1 MGPSTLTKITI
12 TRLKGTAVP
21 EFLVDT
27 CIWSEAL
34 RRKNPNPVTCEH
46 LAKMVRE
53 LQAVLIGPIRQE
65 ILSGISDG
73 NEFISVKKN
82 ALASA

>member
-1 MGPSTLTKITI
+1 M
-12 TRLKGTAVP
+12 P